1 MEPEKL
7 KNIQYDP
14 VVQCEATDINVNKD
28 GDSELVLS
36 C

>member
-14 VVQCEATDINVNKD
+14 VVQCEATDIND
-28 GDSELVLS
+28 GDSKLVLS